1 MSKGYGI
8 LLVSHV
14 PSIADGLKE
23 LLKQVAA
30 DITIVSAGGTD
41 EGDIGT
47 SFDRISNGL
56 ESMKEQKVLAFY
68 DLGSAKMNL
77 EMAMETTS
85 KKVTLHDT
93 AFVESAYTAASL
105 LQADAPI
112 DMIEEQV
119 NALKIK

>member
-1 MSKGYGI
+1 MSKTHGI

-14 PSIADGLKE
+14 PAIADGLKE
-23 LLKQVAA
+23 LLSQVAA
-30 DITIVSAGGTD
+30 DVTIISAGGTD
-41 EGDIGT
+41 ENEIGT
-47 SFDRISNGL
+47 SFDKISQGL
-56 ESMKEQKVLAFY
+56 ESFEEERVLAFY

-77 EMAMETTS
+77 EMAMEVAT
-85 KKVTLHDT
+85 KKVTLYDT

-119 NALKIK
+119 NALKVK